1 MPRQICRLYA
11 ITPPDIAAQG
21 RDAAA
26 FKDPLATALDA
37 GDVATVQL
45 RLKDVDDDT
54 ILRACDALRD
64 TVQSRGVA
72 LIMNDRP
79 DLAVKGGCDG
89 VHVGQE
95 DAGYAEARR
104 IVGKD
109 AIVGVTCYASRHLA
123 MEAAEA
129 GADYVA
135 FGGFFRSTTKTG
147 TGMAQ
152 RFAAPTDPELI
163 TWWQELMTVPV
174 VVIGGITV
182 ENCGPLVAAGADF
195 LAVTAGIWSYKDGPA
210 AAVRDFNAAILRASP
225 IGATT
230 K

>member
-1 MPRQICRLYA
+1 MILCCR
-11 ITPPDIAAQG
+11 
-21 RDAAA
+21 
-26 FKDPLATALDA
+26 
-37 GDVATVQL
+37 
-45 RLKDVDDDT
+45 
-54 ILRACDALRD
+54 
-64 TVQSRGVA
+64 
-72 LIMNDRP
+72 
-79 DLAVKGGCDG
+79 DG

-95 DAGYAEARR
+95 DASYAEARR
-104 IVGKD
+104 LVGPD
-109 AIVGVTCYASRHLA
+109 AVVGVTCYGSRHLA

-147 TGMAQ
+147 TAQ
-152 RFAAPTDPELI
+152 RFPTPTDPEII

-182 ENCGPLVAAGADF
+182 ENCAALVAAGADF

-210 AAVRDFNAAILRASP
+210 AAVRDFNKAIAAA
-225 IGATT
+225 

>member
-1 MPRQICRLYA
+1 MADRTCRLYA
-11 ITPPDIAAQG
+11 ITPPDIAAEG
-21 RDAAA
+21 RDPAA
-26 FKDPLATALDA
+26 FRDPLAKALDA

-45 RLKDVDDDT
+45 RLKDVSDDA

-64 TVQSRGVA
+64 TIQSRDVA

-89 VHVGQE
+89 VHIGQE

-104 IVGKD
+104 LVGKD

-123 MEAAEA
+123 MESADA

-147 TGMAQ
+147 VGMAQ
-152 RFAAPTDPELI
+152 RFANPTDPEII
-163 TWWQELMTVPV
+163 TWWQEMMTIPV

-182 ENCGPLVAAGADF
+182 ENCAPLVQAGADF
-195 LAVTAGIWSYKDGPA
+195 LAITAGIWSYKDGPA
-210 AAVRDFNAAILRASP
+210 AAVRDLNAAIAAALNASA
-225 IGATT
+225 G
-230 K
+230 

>member
-1 MPRQICRLYA
+1 MPQSTCRLYL
-11 ITPPDIAAQG
+11 ITPPDIAAAG
-21 RDAAA
+21 RDVAA
-26 FKDPLATALDA
+26 FRDPLAAALDA

-45 RLKDVDDDT
+45 RLKDVDDDA
-54 ILRACDALRD
+54 ILRACDALREV
-64 TVQSRGVA
+64 VQSRDVA

-95 DAGYAEARR
+95 DSPYAEARR

-109 AIVGVTCYASRHLA
+109 SIVGVTCYGSRHLA

-152 RFAAPTDPELI
+152 RFATPTDPEII
-163 TWWQELMTVPV
+163 TWWQELMTVPL

-182 ENCGPLVAAGADF
+182 ENCAPLVAAGADF
-195 LAVTAGIWSYKDGPA
+195 LAITAGIWGYKDGPA
-210 AAVRDFNAAILRASP
+210 AAVRDFNAAIAKAR
-225 IGATT
+225 T
-230 K
+230 

>member
-1 MPRQICRLYA
+1 MADRTCRLYA
-11 ITPPDIAAQG
+11 ITPPDIAADG
-21 RDAAA
+21 RDPAA
-26 FKDPLATALDA
+26 FRDPLAAVLDA

-45 RLKDVDDDT
+45 RLKDVSDDA

-64 TVQSRGVA
+64 TIQSRDVA

-95 DAGYAEARR
+95 DASYDEARR
-104 IVGKD
+104 LVGKD

-123 MEAAEA
+123 MEAADA

-152 RFAAPTDPELI
+152 RFSTPTDPELI
-163 TWWQELMTVPV
+163 TWWQEMMTIPL

-182 ENCGPLVAAGADF
+182 ENCAPLVKAGADF
-195 LAVTAGIWSYKDGPA
+195 LAVVGAVWNHPKGPA
-210 AAVRDFNAAILRASP
+210 AGVRALNTAIAAARSD
-225 IGATT
+225 
-230 K
+230 

>member
-1 MPRQICRLYA
+1 VPDRSCRLYA
-11 ITPPDIAAQG
+11 ITPPDIAAEG
-21 RDAAA
+21 RDVAA
-26 FKDPLATALDA
+26 FRDPLAAALDA

-45 RLKDVDDDT
+45 RLKDVSDDA

-64 TVQSRGVA
+64 TIQSRDVA

-95 DAGYAEARR
+95 DASYAEARR
-104 IVGKD
+104 IVGPD

-147 TGMAQ
+147 AGMAQ
-152 RFAAPTDPELI
+152 RFANPTEPEII
-163 TWWQELMTVPV
+163 TWWQELMTIPV

-182 ENCGPLVAAGADF
+182 ENCAPLVQAGADF
-195 LAVTAGIWSYKDGPA
+195 LAVTAGIWSYPGGPA
-210 AAVRDFNAAILRASP
+210 ASVRDFNKAI
-225 IGATT
+225 ATALAG
-230 K
+230 

>member
-1 MPRQICRLYA
+1 VAETTCRLYA
-11 ITPPDIAAQG
+11 ITPPDIASGG
-21 RDAAA
+21 RDVAA
-26 FKDPLATALDA
+26 FKDPLAAALDA

-45 RLKDVDDDT
+45 RLKDVSDDA
-54 ILRACDALRD
+54 ILRACDVLRD

-95 DAGYAEARR
+95 DASYAEARR
-104 IVGKD
+104 LVGPD
-109 AIVGVTCYASRHLA
+109 AVVGVTCYGSRHLA

-147 TGMAQ
+147 TAQ
-152 RFAAPTDPELI
+152 RFPTPTDPEII

-182 ENCGPLVAAGADF
+182 ENCAALVAAGADF

-210 AAVRDFNAAILRASP
+210 AAVRDFNKAIAAA
-225 IGATT
+225 